1 MDNKTLTRVS
11 QEAMDEL
18 QRIKKK
24 TGLPHRVVMSLA
36 VDTEVDSDF
45 ILDTPVSSSRRHLRI
60 ERGQLAKLKS
70 VKSYSLD
77 LARLLSLKIIKLGEG
92 I

>member
-1 MDNKTLTRVS
+1 MNNKTLTRVS

-24 TGLPHRVVMSLA
+24 TGLPHRVVMGLA
-36 VDTEVDSDF
+36 VDTEIDSDF
-45 ILDTPVSSSRRHLRI
+45 ILEIPVSSSRRHLRI
-60 ERGQLAKLKS
+60 ERDQLATLKEG
-70 VKSYSLD
+70 KSYSLD